1 MEAPSYGGGGR
12 ETRID
17 RNSKEQPH
25 RIRILLLCV
34 SIIWMEGEREEK
46 GAARGQP
53 RYALRLGGD
62 KFAVMPDNN
71 KNLML
76 E

>member
-25 RIRILLLCV
+25 RIRIPLLCV
-34 SIIWMEGEREEK
+34 SIIWMERGRRK
-46 GAARGQP
+46 GLQEDSQG
-53 RYALRLGGD
+53 
-62 KFAVMPDNN
+62 MP
-71 KNLML
+71 
-76 E
+76 